1 MKPIGLVFSGGGGK
15 GAYQIGVWRALRKL
29 HLEQQIAAVSGTS
42 VGALNAALYLK
53 GDLELA
59 EQLWRGISNRSLLVP
74 SADYEDAF
82 FSNVGLQKL
91 LDAALTQ
98 PDRSSPPLCYA
109 ACKRLNDGLL
119 RYFELRHIIHSNYR
133 RQILLA
139 SSALP
144 GVFPPVSVDG
154 ELYVDGGINGDNVPV
169 YPLVENRISD
179 IIVIHLSS
187 EDPASASQFPSADII
202 DLFPSEDLGGFLSG
216 TIDFSPSG
224 ARRRMELGYQDGM
237 RTLSKF
243 VSQLQAVEAPI
254 ISIPDHSAQTD
265 IKLPIARKEKEEENR
280 QMEPIKFEQES
291 VRKQYEARL
300 AQLTAI
306 AKDTRTTTNIL
317 WDATAAKYAK
327 TVETVEKLLQQDE
340 LKNEVTPRITRQMTA
355 FLEKC
360 EKPEFHI
367 ALVGAIKAGK
377 SSLINAIL
385 DDELA
390 STEVTPETAALT
402 KFRGNRTADRVTI
415 TFYSAHEWELL
426 WKSVQ
431 DAGDSKFMEE
441 FQALNAEQE
450 KANWVNHA
458 PVIIESQSRDQLKG
472 EIEKW
477 TSSRSATHYFVK
489 EVEVSLKD
497 LSLPEGV
504 ILVDTPGLNDAV
516 EYRSNITKDYID
528 RANAVFVCVKAD
540 RLSGQEL
547 ATICGVFSNAR
558 YNPEKVYVIAT
569 QQDSLNNPID
579 DWTKQ
584 RAVWLNLLKGKAC
597 YGSLSLAA
605 KNLIPTSGYFYT
617 LLSECASL
625 DRNRQCQLYSTA
637 MKFRYMPDDIAEHY
651 EELLDF
657 TGVRQLKHRMDTEIL
672 EQYRR
677 LLLED
682 IRNGYEQ
689 LKENIAELM
698 QQVCQRQK
706 EIIAMSSQGLEAAKQ
721 KAEDLQKQ
729 QQEMETDTAD
739 LESLYQQIKESTE
752 DRKKQV
758 TDAIRALGRRNK

>member
-1 MKPIGLVFSGGGGK
+1 MNSIGLVFSGGGGK
-15 GAYQIGVWRALRKL
+15 GAYQIGVWRALREL
-29 HLEQQIAAVSGTS
+29 GLEGQVVAVSGTS

-53 GDLELA
+53 GDLEFA
-59 EQLWRGISNRSLLVP
+59 EQLWNSISNEMLLLP
-74 SADYEDAF
+74 SPDSEDSF
-82 FSNVGLQKL
+82 FSNAGLQQL
-91 LDAALTQ
+91 LDGALSQ
-98 PDRSSPPLCYA
+98 PDRSPPPLCFA
-109 ACKRLNDGLL
+109 TCKRLDDGQV
-119 RYFELRHIIHSNYR
+119 RYFELRHLINSGYR

-144 GVFPPVSVDG
+144 GVFPPVVVDG
-154 ELYVDGGINGDNVPV
+154 ERYIDGGANGDNIPV
-169 YPLVENRISD
+169 YPLTLEGIST
-179 IIVIHLSS
+179 VLVVHLSR
-187 EDPASASQFPSADII
+187 EEPAAAPQFPEIEVI
-202 DLFPSEDLGGFLSG
+202 DLFPSENLGGFFSG
-216 TIDFSPSG
+216 TVDFSPDG
-224 ARRRMELGYQDGM
+224 ARRRINIGYQDGI
-237 RTLSKF
+237 RRLSTLVPQRSDTKYSPDSDPIF
-243 VSQLQAVEAPI
+243 PVRSVSEPI
-254 ISIPDHSAQTD
+254 LDKQKT
-265 IKLPIARKEKEEENR
+265 EER
-280 QMEPIKFEQES
+280 LQMEPIKFEQDAI
-291 VRKQYEARL
+291 RAQYEERL

-306 AKDTRTTTNIL
+306 ANDKRLTTKIL
-317 WDATAAKYAK
+317 WDTTAARYAK
-327 TVETVEKLLQQDE
+327 TVETVGKLLQQDE

-385 DDELA
+385 NDELA
-390 STEVTPETAALT
+390 STQVTPETAALT

-426 WKSVQ
+426 WKSAQ
-431 DAGDSKFMEE
+431 EAGDSKFMEE

-458 PVIIESQSRDQLKG
+458 PVIVESQSRDQLKA
-472 EIEKW
+472 EVEKW

-569 QQDSLNNPID
+569 QQDSLNDPID
-579 DWTKQ
+579 DWKKQ
-584 RAVWLNLLKGKAC
+584 RVVWLDLLKGTAC
-597 YGSLSLAA
+597 YGSLSLAE

-625 DRNRQCQLYSTA
+625 DRNRQFQLYSTA
-637 MKFRYMPDDIAEHY
+637 MKFRYMPDDITEHY

-689 LKENIAELM
+689 IKENITELM

-758 TDAIRALGRRNK
+758 TDAIRALGRKNK

>member
-1 MKPIGLVFSGGGGK
+1 MNSIGLVFSGGGGK
-15 GAYQIGVWRALRKL
+15 GAYQIGVWRSLREL
-29 HLEQQIAAVSGTS
+29 GLEGQVVAVSGTS

-53 GDLELA
+53 GDLEFA
-59 EQLWRGISNRSLLVP
+59 EQLWNSISNEMLLLP
-74 SADYEDAF
+74 SPDSEDSF
-82 FSNVGLQKL
+82 FSNAGLQQL
-91 LDAALTQ
+91 LDGALSQ
-98 PDRSSPPLCYA
+98 PDRSPPPLCFA
-109 ACKRLNDGLL
+109 TCKRLDDGQV
-119 RYFELRHIIHSNYR
+119 RYFELRHLINSGYR

-144 GVFPPVSVDG
+144 GVFPPVVVDG
-154 ELYVDGGINGDNVPV
+154 ERYIDGGANGDNIPV
-169 YPLVENRISD
+169 YPLTLEGIST
-179 IIVIHLSS
+179 VLVVHLSR
-187 EDPASASQFPSADII
+187 EEPAAAPQFPEIEVI
-202 DLFPSEDLGGFLSG
+202 DLFPSENLGGFFSG
-216 TIDFSPSG
+216 TVDFSPDG
-224 ARRRMELGYQDGM
+224 ARRRINIGYQDGI
-237 RTLSKF
+237 RRLSTLVPQRSDTKYSPDSDPIF
-243 VSQLQAVEAPI
+243 PVRSVSEPI
-254 ISIPDHSAQTD
+254 LDKQKT
-265 IKLPIARKEKEEENR
+265 EER
-280 QMEPIKFEQES
+280 LQMEPIKFEQDAI
-291 VRKQYEARL
+291 RAQYEERL

-306 AKDTRTTTNIL
+306 ANDKRLTTKIL
-317 WDATAAKYAK
+317 WDTTAARYAK
-327 TVETVEKLLQQDE
+327 TVETVGKLLQQDE

-385 DDELA
+385 NDELA
-390 STEVTPETAALT
+390 STQVTPETAALT

-426 WKSVQ
+426 WKSAQ
-431 DAGDSKFMEE
+431 EAGDSKFMEE
-441 FQALNAEQE
+441 FQDLNAEQE

-458 PVIIESQSRDQLKG
+458 PVIVESQSRDQLKA

-569 QQDSLNNPID
+569 QQDSLNDPIE

-584 RAVWLNLLKGKAC
+584 RVVWLDLLKGKAC

-625 DRNRQCQLYSTA
+625 DRNRQFQLYSTA

-689 LKENIAELM
+689 LKENITELM

-739 LESLYQQIKESTE
+739 LERLYQQIKESTE
-752 DRKKQV
+752 ERKKEV
-758 TDAIRALGRRNK
+758 TDAIRALGRKNK

>member
-1 MKPIGLVFSGGGGK
+1 MNSIGLVFSGGGGK
-15 GAYQIGVWRALRKL
+15 GAYQIGVWRALREL
-29 HLEQQIAAVSGTS
+29 GLEGQVVAVSGTS

-53 GDLELA
+53 GDLEFA
-59 EQLWRGISNRSLLVP
+59 EQLWNSISNEMLLLP
-74 SADYEDAF
+74 SPDSEDSF
-82 FSNVGLQKL
+82 FSNAGLQQL
-91 LDAALTQ
+91 LDGALSQ
-98 PDRSSPPLCYA
+98 PDRSPPPLCFA
-109 ACKRLNDGLL
+109 TCKRLDDGQV
-119 RYFELRHIIHSNYR
+119 RYFELRHLINSGYR

-144 GVFPPVSVDG
+144 GVFPPVVVDG
-154 ELYVDGGINGDNVPV
+154 ERYIDGGANGDNIPV
-169 YPLVENRISD
+169 YPLTLEGIST
-179 IIVIHLSS
+179 VLVVHLSR
-187 EDPASASQFPSADII
+187 EEPAAAPQFPEIEAI
-202 DLFPSEDLGGFLSG
+202 DLFPSENLGGFFSG
-216 TIDFSPSG
+216 TVDFSPDG
-224 ARRRMELGYQDGM
+224 ARRRINIGYQDGI
-237 RTLSKF
+237 RRLSTLVPQRSDTKYSPDSDPIF
-243 VSQLQAVEAPI
+243 PVRSVSEPI
-254 ISIPDHSAQTD
+254 LDKQKT
-265 IKLPIARKEKEEENR
+265 EER
-280 QMEPIKFEQES
+280 LQMEPIKFEQDAI
-291 VRKQYEARL
+291 RAQYEERL

-306 AKDTRTTTNIL
+306 ANDKRLTTKIL
-317 WDATAAKYAK
+317 WDTTAARYAK
-327 TVETVEKLLQQDE
+327 TVETVGKLLQQDE

-385 DDELA
+385 NDELA
-390 STEVTPETAALT
+390 STQVTPETAALT

-426 WKSVQ
+426 WKSAQ
-431 DAGDSKFMEE
+431 EAGDSKFMEE
-441 FQALNAEQE
+441 FQDLNAEQE

-458 PVIIESQSRDQLKG
+458 PVIVESQSRDQLKA

-569 QQDSLNNPID
+569 QQDSLNDPIE

-584 RAVWLNLLKGKAC
+584 RVVWLDLLKGKAC

-625 DRNRQCQLYSTA
+625 DRNRQFQLYSTA

-689 LKENIAELM
+689 IKENITELM

-739 LESLYQQIKESTE
+739 LERLYQQIKESTE
-752 DRKKQV
+752 ERKKEV
-758 TDAIRALGRRNK
+758 TDAIRALGRKNK

>member
-1 MKPIGLVFSGGGGK
+1 MNSIGLVFSGGGGK
-15 GAYQIGVWRALRKL
+15 GAYQIGVWRALREL
-29 HLEQQIAAVSGTS
+29 GLEGQVVAVSGTS

-53 GDLELA
+53 GDLEFA
-59 EQLWRGISNRSLLVP
+59 EQLWNSISNEMLLLP
-74 SADYEDAF
+74 SPDSEDSF
-82 FSNVGLQKL
+82 FSNAGLQQL
-91 LDAALTQ
+91 LDGALSQ
-98 PDRSSPPLCYA
+98 PDRSPPPLCFA
-109 ACKRLNDGLL
+109 TCKRLDDGQV
-119 RYFELRHIIHSNYR
+119 RYFELRHLINSGYR

-144 GVFPPVSVDG
+144 GVFPPVVVDG
-154 ELYVDGGINGDNVPV
+154 ERYIDGGANGDNIPV
-169 YPLVENRISD
+169 YPLTLEGIST
-179 IIVIHLSS
+179 VLVVHLSR
-187 EDPASASQFPSADII
+187 EEPAAAPQFPEIEVI
-202 DLFPSEDLGGFLSG
+202 DLFPSENLGGFFSG
-216 TIDFSPSG
+216 TVDFSPDG
-224 ARRRMELGYQDGM
+224 ARRRINIGYQDGI
-237 RTLSKF
+237 RRLSTLVPQRSDTKYSPDSDPIF
-243 VSQLQAVEAPI
+243 PVRSVSEPI
-254 ISIPDHSAQTD
+254 LDKQKT
-265 IKLPIARKEKEEENR
+265 EER
-280 QMEPIKFEQES
+280 LQMEPIKFEQDAI
-291 VRKQYEARL
+291 RAQYEERL

-306 AKDTRTTTNIL
+306 ANDKRLTTKIL
-317 WDATAAKYAK
+317 WDTTAARYAK
-327 TVETVEKLLQQDE
+327 TVETVGKLLQQDE

-385 DDELA
+385 NDELA
-390 STEVTPETAALT
+390 STQVTPETAALT

-426 WKSVQ
+426 WKSAQ
-431 DAGDSKFMEE
+431 EAGDSKFMEE
-441 FQALNAEQE
+441 FQDLNAEQE

-458 PVIIESQSRDQLKG
+458 PVIVESQSRDQLKA

-569 QQDSLNNPID
+569 QQDSLNDPIE

-584 RAVWLNLLKGKAC
+584 RVVWLDLLKGKAC

-625 DRNRQCQLYSTA
+625 DRNRQFQLYSTA

-689 LKENIAELM
+689 IKENITELM

-739 LESLYQQIKESTE
+739 LERLYQQIKESTE
-752 DRKKQV
+752 ERKKEV
-758 TDAIRALGRRNK
+758 TDAIRALGRKNK

>member
-1 MKPIGLVFSGGGGK
+1 MNSIGLVFSGGGGK
-15 GAYQIGVWRALRKL
+15 GAYQIGVWRALREL
-29 HLEQQIAAVSGTS
+29 GLEGQVVAVSGTS

-59 EQLWRGISNRSLLVP
+59 EQLWNSISNETLLLP
-74 SADYEDAF
+74 SPDSEDSF
-82 FSNVGLQKL
+82 FSNAGLQQL
-91 LDAALTQ
+91 LDGALSQ
-98 PDRSSPPLCYA
+98 PDRSPPPLCFA
-109 ACKRLNDGLL
+109 TCKRLDDGQV
-119 RYFELRHIIHSNYR
+119 RYFELRHLINSGYR

-144 GVFPPVSVDG
+144 GVFPPVVVDG
-154 ELYVDGGINGDNVPV
+154 ERYIDGGANGDNIPV
-169 YPLVENRISD
+169 YPLTLEGIST
-179 IIVIHLSS
+179 VLVVHLSR
-187 EDPASASQFPSADII
+187 EEPAAAPQFPEIEVI
-202 DLFPSEDLGGFLSG
+202 DLFPSENLGGFFSG
-216 TIDFSPSG
+216 TVDFSPDG
-224 ARRRMELGYQDGM
+224 ARRRINIGYQDGI
-237 RTLSKF
+237 RRLSILVPQRSDTKYSPDSDPIF
-243 VSQLQAVEAPI
+243 PVRSVSEPI
-254 ISIPDHSAQTD
+254 LDKQKT
-265 IKLPIARKEKEEENR
+265 EER
-280 QMEPIKFEQES
+280 LQMEPIKFEQDAI
-291 VRKQYEARL
+291 RAQYEERL

-306 AKDTRTTTNIL
+306 ANDKRLTTKIL
-317 WDATAAKYAK
+317 WDTTAARYAK
-327 TVETVEKLLQQDE
+327 TVETVGKLLQQDE

-385 DDELA
+385 NDELA
-390 STEVTPETAALT
+390 STQVTPETAALT

-426 WKSVQ
+426 WKSAQ

-605 KNLIPTSGYFYT
+605 KNLISTSGYFYT
-617 LLSECASL
+617 LLRKCGSL
-625 DRNRQCQLYSTA
+625 DRTRQFQLGSTA
-637 MKFRYMPDDIAEHY
+637 MKFRYMPEEIPEHY

-657 TGVRQLKHRMDTEIL
+657 TGIRQLKHRMDTEIL

-689 LKENIAELM
+689 IKENITELM

-706 EIIAMSSQGLEAAKQ
+706 EIIEMSNQGLEAAKK

-752 DRKKQV
+752 ERKKQV
-758 TDAIRALGRRNK
+758 TDAIRALGGKNK